1 MINWITDDLVP
12 NDKIFVLPGNLRIHT
27 IHCIEEFYD
36 RDRELRGLKVKSKNY
51 YFWLKDKK

>member
-1 MINWITDDLVP
+1 MNWITDDLVP